1 VTEPIRLLKPSLDAL
16 PSYKAALQR
25 GWSPDNIRG
34 LATTRDQLTAIA
46 ADPAGFVASLDDPEA
61 RGAPIIQL
69 DGTTFPRL
77 PGYSRWIWDGEFCGS
92 INFRWQAGTEA
103 LPPQVLGHIG
113 YGVVPWKQ
121 GLGHASRALALLL
134 PDARALGMAYVELTT
149 EAANIPSQ
157 RVILANGGRL
167 VERFNKLD
175 AHGGAE
181 SLRYRIDL

>member
-1 VTEPIRLLKPSLDAL
+1 M
-16 PSYKAALQR
+16 
-25 GWSPDNIRG
+25 
-34 LATTRDQLTAIA
+34 
-46 ADPAGFVASLDDPEA
+46 
-61 RGAPIIQL
+61 
-69 DGTTFPRL
+69 
-77 PGYSRWIWDGEFCGS
+77 
-92 INFRWQAGTEA
+92 
-103 LPPQVLGHIG
+103 LGHIG

-134 PDARALGMAYVELTT
+134 PDARALGLAYVELTT